1 MTMSKNNSNIAT
13 LSNCVGDDSS
23 HQSVVIELGL
33 LLAAVIVS
41 IMLSI
46 TSAALKQR
54 RRHHRRHRHED
65 GRDSSEG
72 EATTP
77 L

>member
-1 MTMSKNNSNIAT
+1 MSKNNSNIAT

-23 HQSVVIELGL
+23 HQSAVIELGL